1 MPTKHSTEFPPPRS
15 LSLSLSLSPL
25 ARALPLSSTHPGPGP
40 GPFTPSPKKRST
52 WHILIRQEIGN
63 YGTSFC
69 DSLLFERACDRE
81 TGVFEEDDADVAR
94 NDTSINLSTNEI
106 AGL

>member
-1 MPTKHSTEFPPPRS
+1 MPTKHALNFLLRV
-15 LSLSLSLSPL
+15 LSLSLLSLALLSPQPT
-25 ARALPLSSTHPGPGP
+25 RALSHLPQ
-40 GPFTPSPKKRST
+40 KKLST

-81 TGVFEEDDADVAR
+81 TGVFEEGR
-94 NDTSINLSTNEI
+94 R
-106 AGL
+106 